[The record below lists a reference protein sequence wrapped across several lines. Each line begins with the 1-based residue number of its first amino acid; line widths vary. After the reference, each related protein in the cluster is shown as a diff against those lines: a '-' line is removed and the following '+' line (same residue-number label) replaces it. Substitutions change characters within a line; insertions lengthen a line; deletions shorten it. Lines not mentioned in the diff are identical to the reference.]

1 MSESIRKIFG
11 KWLLIALLLPSLH
24 LFLFVAEW
32 FEKKIALGYER
43 VRTHQLH
50 LLREIEAFYENEFK
64 SAFGMLLLESIINT
78 PFSGTDPVQL
88 QKIYYEQFFP
98 RLGLKSPRNPQE
110 EEHYFVKLL
119 YVPVKW
125 PGGNKPAS
133 VQEVI
138 SIYNDMVAECEKEI
152 NACLKNYPDREAGI
166 KNCRKEI
173 AFCRRIGIVKE
184 EDIFDLLSGRERS
197 VVDLQNAKDWS
208 LVTTVIRNLI
218 NFSLLGGLKGRGG
231 DFSRDSGITDVFEP
245 YISSHRLFRFATT
258 QITFGFHTG
267 NSFADYAEGLVSPP
281 DAFYFGIVNQP
292 VMQKYFLSGLD
303 ARCFPGGSWLG
314 LDSELMQKTEE
325 NLRKIKH
332 RFPDEG
338 EFSLFRAGLSYI
350 LGDEGFFRLW
360 QMRDWQ
366 REMRF
371 EILSLKENRAQEDFR
386 IHYMDQLESVRERF
400 GNLVLSGS
408 ETEAFFAAKT
418 NSVAFGFGEGK
429 EKYRG
434 FLFRSKSFQNVAFFL
449 YLPLWVAFLEPFLIV
464 LRFLLIMSFTIVL
477 IFFAIKIMHR
487 RIPARLLQLAER
499 SRIFA
504 GRLRDGENVVFS
516 NIMAENCLCNKF
528 PFVQGEVD
536 ELNFSCSKMENEVLS
551 QLSDTAAINRLGALV
566 LEGVPVYELILYVSR
581 TLENRMDSELVCLAF
596 WENSPKMLV
605 SRFGYRAGE
614 LRDNFDLPE
623 QVFGSDPSFTG
634 AVVKKNDL
642 VIEGVFYSHLYIWSM
657 NFKGSKGTVNNGC
670 FLLLGYRQDDKL
682 PQDRLPF
689 LQSFLSQ
696 TVMSFKKTRLDMF
709 KKENVFGHQIQK
721 ELLPESVPVS
731 EGLEIAH
738 SFVPARFLGGDFFDY
753 SLYED
758 QSLAISISD
767 VSGKGIGP
775 ALFGASCRGAL
786 RALISSQLRE
796 PGVILTEL
804 NAHLRKTEACSMFAT
819 LFLAC
824 ITKRDNDFQ
833 VDYSAAGHNKMFHF
847 SHRENCLFHLGA
859 RGLPLGMIDGCDY
872 ETKHFLLE
880 QGDWLVLY
888 TDGVT
893 ELEDE
898 SLRQYSRRRLEEF
911 LSLRFHLHPE
921 ELCRE
926 LNAELFE
933 FRRGFLPSDD
943 ITFIL
948 LKNVL

>member
-11 KWLLIALLLPSLH
+11 KWLLISLLLPSLH
-24 LFLFVAEW
+24 LFLFVTEW
-32 FEKKIALGYER
+32 FDKKTALGYER

-64 SAFGMLLLESIINT
+64 NAFGMLLLESVRNT
-78 PFSGTDPVQL
+78 PFSGDDPVQL

-98 RLGLKSPRNPQE
+98 RLGLKPPRNPQE

-125 PGGNKPAS
+125 PGDVKPAS
-133 VQEVI
+133 VKEVI
-138 SIYNDMVAECEKEI
+138 SIYKNMMTECEKEV
-152 NACLKNYPDREAGI
+152 NACQKNYPEGEIRL
-166 KNCRKEI
+166 KNCRREI
-173 AFCRRIGIVKE
+173 AICQKIGIMKE
-184 EDIFDLLSGRERS
+184 EDIFDLISGRERS
-197 VVDLQNAKDWS
+197 VIDLQNVKDWS

-218 NFSLLGGLKGRGG
+218 NFSLLGGIKGRGG
-231 DFSRDSGITDVFEP
+231 DFSKVSGITDVFEP
-245 YISSHRLFRFATT
+245 YISSHKLFRFATT
-258 QITFGFHTG
+258 QITFGFHSP
-267 NSFADYAEGLVSPP
+267 NSFTDYAEGLVGPS
-281 DAFYFGIVNQP
+281 DALYFGIVNQP

-325 NLRKIKH
+325 NLRKIRH
-332 RFPDEG
+332 PFRDEG

-350 LGDEGFFRLW
+350 LGDEVFFRLW

-371 EILSLKENRAQEDFR
+371 EILSLEENQIQQEDFR
-386 IHYMDQLESVRERF
+386 IHYMDQLEVATDRF
-400 GNLVLSGS
+400 STLSLSGS

-418 NSVAFGFGEGK
+418 NATAFGFGEGK

-449 YLPLWVAFLEPFLIV
+449 YLPLHVAFLEPFLIV
-464 LRFLLIMSFTIVL
+464 LRFLLIMVFTISLV
-477 IFFAIKIMHR
+477 FFAIKIMHR
-487 RIPARLLQLAER
+487 RIPARLLQLAAS

-504 GRLRDGENVVFS
+504 ARLRDRENVFSPVAVGENRR
-516 NIMAENCLCNKF
+516 CNK
-528 PFVQGEVD
+528 PPLVCGEID

-566 LEGVPVYELILYVSR
+566 MEGVPVYELICYVCR
-581 TLENRMDSELVCLAF
+581 TLEVQMVSELVCLAF

-605 SRFGYRAGE
+605 ARFGYRDGE

-623 QVFGSDPSFTG
+623 QVFGEEASFAG

-642 VIEGVFYSHLYIWSM
+642 MIEDISYSHLYLWSM
-657 NFKGSKGTVNNGC
+657 NFKEGAVNNGC
-670 FLLLGYRQDDKL
+670 FLLLGYRHNDNL
-682 PQDRLPF
+682 PQERLTF

-696 TVMSFKKTRLDMF
+696 TVMAFKKTRLDMF

-721 ELLPESVPVS
+721 ELLPESAPVS
-731 EGLEIAH
+731 EGLKIAH

-753 SLYED
+753 SRYAD
-758 QSLAISISD
+758 QSLAIAISD

-786 RALISSQLRE
+786 RAMISSQLRE

-819 LFLAC
+819 LFLA
-824 ITKRDNDFQ
+824 ILTKRDNDFL
-833 VDYSAAGHNKMFHF
+833 VDYSAAGHNKMLHF
-847 SHRENCLFHLGA
+847 SHREKRLFYLGA
-859 RGLPLGMIDGCDY
+859 RGLPLGMIDACDY
-872 ETKHFLLE
+872 ETKHFVLE
-880 QGDWLVLY
+880 PDDWLVLY

-898 SLRQYSRRRLEEF
+898 SLRQYSRKRLEDF
-911 LSLRFHLHPE
+911 LSLRLHLCPE
-921 ELCRE
+921 ELCGE
-926 LNAELFE
+926 LNEELSV
-933 FRRGFLPSDD
+933 FRRGCQPSDD

-948 LKNVL
+948 LKNTF